1 MFVDKMEEILGSRP
15 TTTPPVLIDTSAKQ
29 IVAVNAEE
37 ERVILEDEELNY
49 SELEKESNNVDPEEL
64 KNKEKLDVEV
74 LKNVEESNKKDV
86 VKTEEKKRE
95 DKEKEARIQGRH
107 YSELYG

>member
-15 TTTPPVLIDTSAKQ
+15 TTTPPVLTDTSAKQ

-64 KNKEKLDVEV
+64 KNEEKLDVEV

-95 DKEKEARIQGRH
+95 DKV
-107 YSELYG
+107 